1 MNRGRELA
9 KNTMII
15 SIGKIGTQFVSFL
28 LLPLYTAKLTT
39 EEYGTVDL
47 LNTYISLLIP
57 IIVFQIEQA
66 IFRYLIDA
74 REKEYEKEK
83 LISTTFYIVTVQVAI
98 FLFIYCCV
106 VSKFIQ
112 NDYNNFLATNVVATI
127 FSTIM
132 LQIARGLGKNKV
144 YSLGSFITASLTIV
158 LNVIF
163 IVCFNL
169 GAYGMLGAYLIANII
184 CSFFVIFKLKIYQYI
199 KIKAFNIK
207 TLKSLWKYSIPL
219 IPNALSWWVMGVS
232 DRTIITMFLGV
243 AKNGIY
249 SVANKFPG
257 IFSTMSTIFSMSW
270 TETVALHI
278 NDKDST
284 TYLSNTMDTVFRLF
298 SSICFGIIACI
309 PFIFSFII
317 NENYKESYNQ
327 IPILM
332 IGTLCNLVVILLSA
346 IYVAKKMTRKIAQTS
361 VISAIINIFM
371 KIIGLYAASLS
382 TAVAYFSMMIIRM
395 FDIKRYIDIKYNMKT
410 IISTTVITIFL
421 FITYYLNIAI
431 VNIFA
436 LIIVI
441 LYSILLNKQIINIIV
456 NKAQEVSFKWC
467 NRSIS
472 K

>member
-1 MNRGRELA
+1 M
-9 KNTMII
+9 
-15 SIGKIGTQFVSFL
+15 
-28 LLPLYTAKLTT
+28 
-39 EEYGTVDL
+39 
-47 LNTYISLLIP
+47 
-57 IIVFQIEQA
+57 
-66 IFRYLIDA
+66 
-74 REKEYEKEK
+74 
-83 LISTTFYIVTVQVAI
+83 
-98 FLFIYCCV
+98 
-106 VSKFIQ
+106 
-112 NDYNNFLATNVVATI
+112 
-127 FSTIM
+127 
-132 LQIARGLGKNKV
+132 
-144 YSLGSFITASLTIV
+144 
-158 LNVIF
+158 
-163 IVCFNL
+163 
-169 GAYGMLGAYLIANII
+169 
-184 CSFFVIFKLKIYQYI
+184 
-199 KIKAFNIK
+199 AFNIK

-371 KIIGLYAASLS
+371 NLILIKIIGLYAASLS